1 MSAAQITFNQ
11 IIIIFII
18 IIIGMICYKV
28 KLIDEATNAKLS
40 NILLLLVNPMVIFV
54 AYQRSFSTEL
64 LEGLLISLLL
74 SIVTHVVSILLAYLL
89 IRKKKREINHQD
101 GTGSS
106 IVVENKDALVERI
119 NVIYA
124 NVGFMGIPL
133 VNGIF
138 GTEGVFYVTASI
150 TIFNLFLWT
159 QGVIM
164 MSGNNEWS
172 FKVLM
177 KKLLSPNIIAIG
189 VGLICFLFQL
199 MVPQVV
205 KEALTHVANMN
216 TPFAMLIAGVT
227 IGRTDLRKL
236 LKKYRVF
243 YVAFIKLL
251 LLPVLLLLLYSRFPI
266 NNTVFTTAVIMAAAP
281 SATTGILFSIKYG
294 RNSVLSAE
302 IFTVTTLLCA
312 LTIPLLVR
320 LAELF
325 IKAAAEDLLR

>member
-1 MSAAQITFNQ
+1 MSPAQITFNQ
-11 IIIIFII
+11 ILIIFII
-18 IIIGMICYKV
+18 IIIGIICYRI

-40 NILLLLVNPMVIFV
+40 NILLMLVNPMVIFV
-54 AYQRSFSTEL
+54 AYQRSFSSEL

-74 SIVTHVVSILLAYLL
+74 SIITHVVSILIAYLL
-89 IRKKKREINHQD
+89 IRKKKRETIIID
-101 GTGSS
+101 G
-106 IVVENKDALVERI
+106 IRIKKYVDNKDAAVERA
-119 NVIYA
+119 NAIYS

-150 TIFNLFLWT
+150 TIFNIFLWT

-164 MSGNNEWS
+164 MSGNKEWS
-172 FKVLM
+172 FKAMM
-177 KKLLSPNIIAIG
+177 KKLMSPSIIAI
-189 VGLICFLFQL
+189 VIGLICFLFQI
-199 MVPQVV
+199 MVPTVV
-205 KEALTHVANMN
+205 KDAFTHIANLN

-236 LKKYRVF
+236 LKKFRVF
-243 YVAFIKLL
+243 YVTFLKLILIPILL
-251 LLPVLLLLLYSRFPI
+251 LLVYSRFPM
-266 NNTVFTTAVIMAAAP
+266 NETVFTTAVIMAAAP

-312 LTIPLLVR
+312 VTIPLMVR
-320 LAELF
+320 LAGLF
-325 IKAAAEDLLR
+325 Y